1 MGVDRIAR
9 KNQETQSEE
18 VAKRWYSERLG
29 PPSSSRAHAGGFES
43 GPYQGSDLLGSE
55 IMPVTVCN

>member
-1 MGVDRIAR
+1 MGVNWIAR
-9 KNQETQSEE
+9 KDQETQSEE

-29 PPSSSRAHAGGFES
+29 QPLSLRAHTGGFES
-43 GPYQGSDLLGSE
+43 GLYQGSDLLGSE